1 MNRELVDQLI
11 LALEHYDDESTEDH
25 YEVAKRLA
33 AVLDSE
39 DIQESLR
46 QVYEEVPH
54 DYTYSR

>member
-11 LALEHYDDESTEDH
+11 LALEHYDNESTEDH

-33 AVLDSE
+33 AVLDSS